1 MAPTVTY
8 WLLRLI
14 LKTNGIRQL
23 IVFIDKLIS
32 NNLYVYHNIW
42 TLQCHHP
49 FLTKNL

>member
-23 IVFIDKLIS
+23 IVFIDKLRQHCAVKGPS
-32 NNLYVYHNIW
+32 
-42 TLQCHHP
+42 
-49 FLTKNL
+49 